1 MAREGKCVVI
11 VLHDIIQ
18 ALSTADKI
26 VVLKEGRVMGED
38 TPENIYDS
46 SILDEI
52 FSVSIKRENGHYY
65 YTEKDDE
72 GI

>member
-1 MAREGKCVVI
+1 
-11 VLHDIIQ
+11 
-18 ALSTADKI
+18 
-26 VVLKEGRVMGED
+26 MGED
-38 TPENIYDS
+38 IPENIYDS